1 VTDSLGVPGALPR
14 EPSGRA
20 GVLLLL
26 ALGAA
31 VLLLP
36 PFLPDPRAQPD
47 LVAGVLLP
55 PGWDHPLGTDHL
67 SRDVFA
73 RLVYGGRVSLAVSL
87 GAALLAVT
95 LGAGVGLVAGYAG
108 GRTDA
113 VLMRVVDAALAV
125 PRLILLLLVVALLE
139 RIPLWGLILA
149 IGATGWL
156 GTSRLVRA
164 ETMRLRTMEFVR
176 AASALGAGHLRILL
190 RHLAPNVAGPLVV
203 ATTLAAGD
211 VMLLEAGLSYLGLG
225 VQAPTPSWGNMIF
238 DAKPYLV
245 TAPWVAVAPGIAI
258 LLGVFAVNLVGES
271 LGQRF
276 GGHHR

>member
-1 VTDSLGVPGALPR
+1 MGTPVTSGIVR
-14 EPSGRA
+14 RTPSIRVG
-20 GVLLLL
+20 LFLLL

-31 VLLLP
+31 ALFLP
-36 PFLPDPRAQPD
+36 HFLPDPRAQPD
-47 LVAGVLLP
+47 LVSGVLLP
-55 PGWDHPLGTDHL
+55 PGWSHPLGTDHL
-67 SRDVFA
+67 SRDVLA
-73 RLVYGGRVSLAVSL
+73 RLVYGGRVSLAIAL
-87 GAALLAVT
+87 GAAVLAVT

-113 VLMRVVDAALAV
+113 ALMRVVDAALAV

-164 ETMRLRTMEFVR
+164 ETMRLRTLEFVR
-176 AASALGAGHLRILL
+176 AARALGASHARILL

-203 ATTLAAGD
+203 ATTLAVGD

-225 VQAPTPSWGNMIF
+225 VQAPTPSWGSMIF

-245 TAPWVAVAPGIAI
+245 TAPWVAVAPGTAI

-271 LGQRF
+271 LNRRF
-276 GGHHR
+276 GGRWT

>member
-1 VTDSLGVPGALPR
+1 MTDSLGVPGALPR

-26 ALGAA
+26 ALVAA

-245 TAPWVAVAPGIAI
+245 TAPWVAVAPGVAI

-271 LGQRF
+271 LGRRF

>member
-1 VTDSLGVPGALPR
+1 MTGSRAIPGVLYP

-20 GVLLLL
+20 GLFLLL

-31 VLLLP
+31 TLLLP

-47 LVAGVLLP
+47 LASGILLA
-55 PGWDHPLGTDHL
+55 PGWGHPLGTDHL

-73 RLVYGGRVSLAVSL
+73 RLVYGGRVSLAVAL

-139 RIPLWGLILA
+139 RIPVWGLILA

-164 ETMRLRTMEFVR
+164 ETMRLRTLEFVR
-176 AASALGAGHLRILL
+176 AARALGAGHLRILIS
-190 RHLAPNVAGPLVV
+190 HLAPNVAGPLVV

-225 VQAPTPSWGNMIF
+225 VQAPTPSWGSMIF

-245 TAPWVAVAPGIAI
+245 TAPWVAIAPGAAI
-258 LLGVFAVNLVGES
+258 LLCVFAVNLFGES
-271 LGQRF
+271 LNRRI
-276 GGHHR
+276 GGHQS

>member
-1 VTDSLGVPGALPR
+1 MTDSLGVPGALPR

>member
-1 VTDSLGVPGALPR
+1 MTDAVLVPSSVPR
-14 EPSGRA
+14 GPSWRA
-20 GVLLLL
+20 GVILLM

-31 VLLLP
+31 ALLLP

-73 RLVYGGRVSLAVSL
+73 RLVYGGRVSLTVAL

-95 LGAGVGLVAGYAG
+95 VGTGVGLVAGYAG

-113 VLMRVVDAALAV
+113 VLMRLVDAALAV
-125 PRLILLLLVVALLE
+125 PRLILLLLIVALLE

-164 ETMRLRTMEFVR
+164 ETMRLQSMEFVR
-176 AASALGAGHLRILL
+176 AARALGAGHLRILF
-190 RHLAPNVAGPLVV
+190 RHLAPNVVGPLVV
-203 ATTLAAGD
+203 ATTLATGD
-211 VMLLEAGLSYLGLG
+211 VMLLEAGLSFLGLG
-225 VQAPTPSWGNMIF
+225 VQAPTPSWGSMIF

-245 TAPWVAVAPGIAI
+245 TAPWVAVAPGAAI

-271 LGQRF
+271 LSRRF
-276 GGHHR
+276 GDHHR